1 MTSEEGERSH
11 GFHCLIHFYTAE
23 SERLLHTSTVLRLF
37 IVRLVCLNKGLSA
50 RSLQLRLFY
59 LLARCSPPFSLQIG
73 ELIILDVL
81 SALLTDKALCLARR
95 KKKKCNF
102 HEDIN
107 GCFGERLFAMIVGS
121 IHAAVSR
128 RSELEMQFV
137 FFFDVPASC
146 LQVSVAFVRGG
157 MLHNYLPRNMFSRQ

>member
-1 MTSEEGERSH
+1 MSGQE
-11 GFHCLIHFYTAE
+11 
-23 SERLLHTSTVLRLF
+23 
-37 IVRLVCLNKGLSA
+37 
-50 RSLQLRLFY
+50 
-59 LLARCSPPFSLQIG
+59 
-73 ELIILDVL
+73 
-81 SALLTDKALCLARR
+81 
-95 KKKKCNF
+95 KKCNF

-128 RSELEMQFV
+128 RSELEML
-137 FFFDVPASC
+137 FFDVSASC